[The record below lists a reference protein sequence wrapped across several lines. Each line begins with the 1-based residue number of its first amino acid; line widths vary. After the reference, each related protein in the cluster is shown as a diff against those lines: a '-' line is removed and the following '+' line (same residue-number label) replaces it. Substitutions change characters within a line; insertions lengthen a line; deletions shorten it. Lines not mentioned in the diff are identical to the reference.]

1 MRKTLLITPAL
12 VLFAAIVAPTVFEG
26 QDIDY
31 TVNQT
36 VGIGSMT
43 GTITTDGTIGTL
55 TTADTIGWNLT
66 ITDGTTTLLL
76 TPSDSF
82 VFDSGSALSATATA
96 LIWNYSIGPGTA
108 EEFYAFYPRG
118 GGVGDWVSIPTGIN
132 PSDMGFFQIY
142 NLDRDAVDLQGG
154 SMSGT
159 KVIASVQTVPEG
171 GGALIYLLLAGAS
184 CFGAIFFSSRNRFR
198 KNYSLMVGF

>member
-12 VLFAAIVAPTVFEG
+12 VFFAAIVAPTVFEG
-26 QDIDY
+26 QDINY

-96 LIWNYSIGPGTA
+96 FIWNYSIGPGSNRILRILSQRWW
-108 EEFYAFYPRG
+108 YRRMGQYP
-118 GGVGDWVSIPTGIN
+118 DWHKPLGYRVLP
-132 PSDMGFFQIY
+132 
-142 NLDRDAVDLQGG
+142 DLQ
-154 SMSGT
+154 
-159 KVIASVQTVPEG
+159 P
-171 GGALIYLLLAGAS
+171 
-184 CFGAIFFSSRNRFR
+184 
-198 KNYSLMVGF
+198 